1 MKRLTT
7 SEVVALLAAAPAGA
21 TVHLVGAGGCGMSG
35 LGHLLSDLGFSVSG
49 SDVVDGEEVRQL
61 RQRGARIYEGHA
73 ARIVEEHRPVLAV
86 YTSAVRLD
94 NPELVA
100 AERLQIPIVR
110 RAVLL
115 AALLHQ
121 QRGICVAG
129 MHGKT
134 TTAALLSFALREL
147 QAQPSYAVGALVPQL
162 GRHATFSLAGLAVGS
177 GGGARNALAVETRE
191 QSPYFVIEADESD
204 GTLREFHPEHAIIL
218 NVDEE
223 HLDYYANLDAI
234 CEEFNRF
241 AGQTR
246 GFVAYCA
253 DDPRL
258 VSMFAERQNSVS
270 FGFNPLATYRIEPR
284 KATGSFANAFEL
296 WRGEERVGAFNL
308 SLVGEKNVSNAAGTV
323 ALLHTLGYAA
333 DDIADALAPFSGAAR
348 RQQELYRDEKV
359 RVFDDYGHHPEEIE
373 TTLRAMKGLARG
385 RLLVAFQ
392 PHRYTRTQHLLGEFA
407 TAFKLADKLW
417 INEIYAASEP
427 PIPGVDGQLLA
438 NAVRQ
443 AGQAAEFA
451 PTLGELKKQIK
462 AVLQAGDLVIFLGAG
477 DITKAAHEFAQE
489 LKQGMSG
496 FDRSALD
503 ELAGKLSPETLC
515 RRDEPL
521 AKRTTMRV
529 GGKADLF
536 VEPQSEAEL
545 ATVMRFCVSRKIP
558 FFMLG
563 RGSNL
568 LVRDGGIRG
577 VVISLAHEH
586 FSRIEI
592 DGLRLTCGAGA
603 RLKNVAQEAKRQG
616 IAGMEFMEG
625 IPGNIGGGLRMNAG
639 AMQSEMFAVVE
650 SVRFMDRAGE
660 VHERP
665 VGEVPVEYRHCALFD
680 ENIALGVVL
689 RGRADEPAAI
699 DERMQAYS
707 QKRWASQ
714 PPKPSAGCIF
724 KNPAL
729 IPAGKLVDELGLKGT
744 RIGGAVVSAEHGNFI
759 VNDGT
764 ATAKDVLALIEIIK
778 QKVRQTRGIE
788 MRTEVQIVGE
798 DLA

>member
-1 MKRLTT
+1 
-7 SEVVALLAAAPAGA
+7 
-21 TVHLVGAGGCGMSG
+21 MSG
-35 LGHLLSDLGFSVSG
+35 LGHLLLDLAFNVSG
-49 SDVVDGEEVRQL
+49 SDLADGEEVRQL
-61 RQRGARIYEGHA
+61 RGRGARIYEGHA

-100 AERLQIPIVR
+100 AERLNIPIVR

-134 TTAALLSFALREL
+134 TTASLLSFALKQL
-147 QAQPSYAVGALVPQL
+147 KAQPSYAVGALVPQL
-162 GRHATFSLAGLAVGS
+162 GRHATFSLDGVTVSDSATSRRGFAG
-177 GGGARNALAVETRE
+177 EDRE
-191 QSPYFVIEADESD
+191 HTPYFVIEADESD
-204 GTLREFHPEHAIIL
+204 GTLREFHPEHAVIL

-241 AGQTR
+241 SQQTQ
-246 GFVAYCA
+246 GVVAYCA

-258 VSMFAERQNSVS
+258 VAMFAQRPNSVS

-284 KATGSFANAFEL
+284 KTAESYTNTFDL
-296 WRGEERVGAFNL
+296 WRGAERVGEFNL
-308 SLVGEKNVSNAAGTV
+308 SLVGEKNVSNAAGV
-323 ALLHTLGYAA
+323 AALLHTLGYAA
-333 DDIADALAPFSGAAR
+333 GEIAEAMAPFRGAAR
-348 RQQELYRDEKV
+348 RQQELYRDMQV

-373 TTLRAMKGLARG
+373 TTLRALKGLAKG

-392 PHRYTRTQHLLGEFA
+392 PHRYTRTQHLLGKFA
-407 TAFKLADKLW
+407 TAFKRADVLW

-438 NAVRQ
+438 DTIRQ
-443 AGQAAEFA
+443 TGQTVEFA
-451 PTLGELKKQIK
+451 PTLDDLKRQIK
-462 AVLQAGDLVIFLGAG
+462 AVLQPGDLVIFLGAG
-477 DITKAAHEFAQE
+477 DITKAAHEFAKE

-496 FDRSALD
+496 FDRNALE
-503 ELAGKLSPETLC
+503 ELAGQLPQETLC

-536 VEPQSEAEL
+536 IEPRNEAEL
-545 ATVMRFCVSRKIP
+545 ALIVRFCETRHVP
-558 FFMLG
+558 YFLLG

-568 LVRDGGIRG
+568 LIRDGGIRG

-592 DGLRLTCGAGA
+592 ADMRLTCGAGA
-603 RLKNVAQEAKRQG
+603 RMKTVAQEAKRSG

-650 SVRFMDRAGE
+650 SVRFMDRQGN
-660 VHERP
+660 VHERSA
-665 VGEVPVEYRHCALFD
+665 GEVPVEYRHCALFD

-689 RGRADEPAAI
+689 SGRPDEPAAI
-699 DERMQAYS
+699 DARMQTYS

-724 KNPAL
+724 KNPAV

-744 RIGGAVVSAEHGNFI
+744 RVGGAVVSDEHGNFI
-759 VNDGT
+759 VNDGS

-788 MRTEVQIVGE
+788 MRTEVQIIGE
-798 DLA
+798 D

>member
-1 MKRLTT
+1 VKRLTT
-7 SEVVALLAAAPAGA
+7 SEVAALLAGAPAGA

-35 LGHLLSDLGFSVSG
+35 LGHLLLDLGFGVSG
-49 SDVVDGEEVRQL
+49 SDLADGEEVRQL
-61 RQRGARIYEGHA
+61 RGRGARIYEGHA

-94 NPELVA
+94 NPELVM
-100 AERLQIPIVR
+100 AERLEIPIVR

-134 TTAALLSFALREL
+134 TTASLLSFALKQL
-147 QAQPSYAVGALVPQL
+147 KAQPSYAVGALVPQL
-162 GRHATFSLAGLAVGS
+162 GQHATFSLNGLAVAS
-177 GGGARNALAVETRE
+177 GAEARRALLVEDRE
-191 QSPYFVIEADESD
+191 QTPYFVIEADESD
-204 GTLREFHPEHAIIL
+204 GTLREFHPEHAVIL

-223 HLDYYANLDAI
+223 HLDYFANLDAI

-258 VSMFAERQNSVS
+258 VSMFAQRPNSVS

-284 KATGSFANAFEL
+284 QATGTYSNAFEL
-296 WRGEERVGAFNL
+296 WRGEERVGQFNL
-308 SLVGEKNVSNAAGTV
+308 SLVGEKNVSNAAGV
-323 ALLHTLGYAA
+323 AVLLHTLGYAPA
-333 DDIADALAPFSGAAR
+333 EIASALAPFKGAAR
-348 RQQELYRDEKV
+348 RQQELHLDDAV

-373 TTLRAMKGLARG
+373 TTLRAMKGSVPG

-392 PHRYTRTQHLLGEFA
+392 PHRYTRTQHLLGKFA
-407 TAFKLADKLW
+407 TAFKLADRLW
-417 INEIYAASEP
+417 ISEIYAASEP
-427 PIPGVDGQLLA
+427 QIPGVDGKLLA
-438 NAVRQ
+438 DTVRQ
-443 AGQAAEFA
+443 TGQVVEFA
-451 PTLGELKKQIK
+451 PNLGELKKQIK
-462 AVLQAGDLVIFLGAG
+462 AVLQPGDVVLFLGAG
-477 DITKAAHEFAQE
+477 DITKAAHEFAAE
-489 LKQGMSG
+489 LKHGMSG
-496 FDRSALD
+496 FDLKALD
-503 ELAGKLSPETLC
+503 ELATKLSPETLC

-521 AKRTTMRV
+521 AKRTTLRV
-529 GGKADLF
+529 GGKADMF
-536 VEPQSEAEL
+536 IEPRNEAEL
-545 ATVMRFCVSRKIP
+545 AEIVRFCQARKVP
-558 FFMLG
+558 FFLLG

-568 LVRDGGIRG
+568 LIRDGGIRG

-586 FSRIEI
+586 FSRIEVE
-592 DGLRLTCGAGA
+592 GMRLTCGAGA
-603 RLKNVAQEAKRQG
+603 KLKNVAQEAKRRG

-650 SVRFMDRAGE
+650 SVRFMDRSGN

-665 VGEVPVEYRHCALFD
+665 ASEVPVEYRHCALFD

-689 RGRADEPAAI
+689 GGKADEPAAI
-699 DERMQAYS
+699 DARMQAYS

-714 PPKPSAGCIF
+714 PAKPSAGCIF
-724 KNPAL
+724 KNPAM

-744 RIGGAVVSAEHGNFI
+744 RVGGAVVSDEHGNFI

-764 ATAKDVLALIEIIK
+764 ATAKDVLALIEVIK
-778 QKVRQTRGIE
+778 QKVRQARGIE
-788 MRTEVQIVGE
+788 MRTEVQIIGE
-798 DLA
+798 D

>member
-1 MKRLTT
+1 MKRITT
-7 SEVVALLAAAPAGA
+7 SEVAALLAAAPAGA

-35 LGHLLSDLGFSVSG
+35 LGHLLLDLGFGVSG
-49 SDVVDGEEVRQL
+49 SDLADGEEVRQL
-61 RQRGARIYEGHA
+61 RGRGARVYEGHA
-73 ARIVEEHRPVLAV
+73 GRIVEEHRPVLAV

-100 AERLQIPIVR
+100 AERLEIPIVR

-134 TTAALLSFALREL
+134 TTASLLSFALKQL
-147 QAQPSYAVGALVPQL
+147 NAQPSYAVGALVPQL
-162 GRHATFSLAGLAVGS
+162 GRHATFSLNGLAVNSAAGV
-177 GGGARNALAVETRE
+177 RNGFAVEDRE
-191 QSPYFVIEADESD
+191 QTPYFVIEADESD

-223 HLDYYANLDAI
+223 HLDYFANLDAI

-258 VSMFAERQNSVS
+258 VSMFAQRPNSVS
-270 FGFNPLATYRIEPR
+270 FGFNPLATYRIESR
-284 KATGSFANAFEL
+284 QATGTYSNAFEL
-296 WRGEERVGAFNL
+296 WRGEERLGEFNL
-308 SLVGEKNVSNAAGTV
+308 SLVGEKNVSNAAGAA
-323 ALLHTLGYAA
+323 ALLHTLGHPME
-333 DDIADALAPFSGAAR
+333 DIAKALAPFKGAAR
-348 RQQELYRDEKV
+348 RQQELHRDEQV

-373 TTLRAMKGLARG
+373 TTLRALKGLARG
-385 RLLVAFQ
+385 RMLVAFQ
-392 PHRYTRTQHLLGEFA
+392 PHRYTRTQHLLGKFA
-407 TAFKLADKLW
+407 TAFKRADCLW
-417 INEIYAASEP
+417 INEIYAASET
-427 PIPGVDGQLLA
+427 PIPGVDGKMLA
-438 NAVRQ
+438 DTVRQ
-443 AGQAAEFA
+443 TGQVVEFA
-451 PTLGELKKQIK
+451 PTLGDLKKQIK
-462 AVLQAGDLVIFLGAG
+462 AVLRPGDLVLFLGAG
-477 DITKAAHEFAQE
+477 DITKAAHEFAAE
-489 LKQGMSG
+489 LKMGMSG
-496 FDRSALD
+496 FESSALD
-503 ELAGKLSPETLC
+503 ELVTKLSPETLC

-521 AKRTTMRV
+521 AKRTTLRV

-536 VEPQSEAEL
+536 VEPKDEAEL
-545 ATVMRFCVSRKIP
+545 AEIVRFCQARKMP
-558 FFMLG
+558 YFLLG

-568 LVRDGGIRG
+568 LIRDGGIRG

-592 DGLRLTCGAGA
+592 AGLRLTCGAGA
-603 RLKNVAQEAKRQG
+603 RLKNVAQEAKRRG

-650 SVRFMDRAGE
+650 SVRFMDCAGN

-665 VGEVPVEYRHCALFD
+665 ASEVPVEYRHCALFD

-689 RGRADEPAAI
+689 CGKADEPAAV
-699 DERMQAYS
+699 DARMQAYS

-714 PPKPSAGCIF
+714 PAKPSAGCIF
-724 KNPAL
+724 KNPTV

-744 RIGGAVVSAEHGNFI
+744 RVGGAVVSAEHGNFI

-778 QKVRQTRGIE
+778 QKVRQARGIE
-788 MRTEVQIVGE
+788 MRTEVQIIGE
-798 DLA
+798 D